1 MNSTKLEIIGH
12 FKYLGSYKTEDG
24 KCSKYINARIC
35 QAKQNMVHLNNI
47 WKDHSL
53 PLQLKLKILK
63 CLIYP
68 VMMYGCAAWTLIK
81 ADEKKI
87 EAAEMWFYRRLLR
100 VKWTEKRT
108 NKSVSKEIGS
118 PKQMLET
125 INVRK
130 LKYVGHICRHTD
142 IGLMLNVLQRKT
154 QSARKRGRPPI
165 SYIENIKKS
174 LGLNLQNINY
184 ESQDR
189 NRWRHIVDRASCGAT
204 TIATDDAD

>member
-1 MNSTKLEIIGH
+1 
-12 FKYLGSYKTEDG
+12 
-24 KCSKYINARIC
+24 
-35 QAKQNMVHLNNI
+35 MVHLNNI

-63 CLIYP
+63 CLICP

-108 NKSVSKEIGS
+108 NQSVSKEIGS

-130 LKYVGHICRHTD
+130 LKYVGHICCHTD
-142 IGLMLNVLQRKT
+142 TGLVLNVLQGKT
-154 QSARKRGRPPI
+154 QSAQKRGRPPI
-165 SYIENIKKS
+165 SYIENLKKS
-174 LGLNLQNINY
+174 LGLNLQNITY

>member
-1 MNSTKLEIIGH
+1 MERPFLVTPAE
-12 FKYLGSYKTEDG
+12 TENIEMPNLPSHDVWM
-24 KCSKYINARIC
+24 CS
-35 QAKQNMVHLNNI
+35 M
-47 WKDHSL
+47 D
-53 PLQLKLKILK
+53 
-63 CLIYP
+63 
-68 VMMYGCAAWTLIK
+68 TIK

-100 VKWTEKRT
+100 VKCTEKRT
-108 NKSVSKEIGS
+108 NQSVSKEIGS
-118 PKQMLET
+118 LKQMLET

-142 IGLMLNVLQRKT
+142 TGLMLNVLQGKT

-174 LGLNLQNINY
+174 LGLNLQNLTY

-189 NRWRHIVDRASCGAT
+189 NRWRHIVDRA
-204 TIATDDAD
+204 